1 MHINTKTFRLPAI
14 AIAVAFG
21 LGALIAT
28 PAQAAECGKHEKV
41 IKFLG
46 AKYKEQ
52 RNAMGLVSNRGVMEF
67 FVSEKTGTWTVLLT
81 NTQGIACI
89 VAAGE
94 SFERSKP
101 MAKLDPDA

>member
-1 MHINTKTFRLPAI
+1 MHIHTKTFRLPAI
-14 AIAVAFG
+14 ATAVAFG
-21 LGALIAT
+21 LSAMIAT

-41 IKFLG
+41 IQFLG
-46 AKYKEQ
+46 SKYKEQ

-81 NTQGIACI
+81 NTQGISCI

>member
-1 MHINTKTFRLPAI
+1 
-14 AIAVAFG
+14 
-21 LGALIAT
+21 
-28 PAQAAECGKHEKV
+28 
-41 IKFLG
+41 
-46 AKYKEQ
+46 
-52 RNAMGLVSNRGVMEF
+52 MGLVSNRGVMEF

-81 NTQGIACI
+81 NTKGISCI